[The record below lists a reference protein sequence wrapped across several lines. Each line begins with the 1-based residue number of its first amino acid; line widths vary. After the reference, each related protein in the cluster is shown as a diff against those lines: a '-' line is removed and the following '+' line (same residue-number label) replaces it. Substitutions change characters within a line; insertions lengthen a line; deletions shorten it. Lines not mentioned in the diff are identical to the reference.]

1 MTATGMPPADRA
13 PGGLRILFSMRHSGA
28 LRNFSSTIRALAAAG
43 HQVQL
48 AFMLADK
55 RGDGRLLRDL
65 LAEHPQIVV
74 TPAPA
79 KRPLDGWGVLAR
91 GVRTIGDYLRY
102 WTPEYADAE
111 ALRERAA
118 SRVPPA
124 IRGVLDRHV
133 VRTPSRRDR
142 AERLCGLLER
152 ALPIDP
158 RVAAQVALAR
168 PDVVLVTPLVE
179 IGSDQ
184 VDYVKAARTQQVHSG
199 LAVHSWDNLTN
210 KGRLRVLPDRIYVWN
225 EAQKREAIRMHGA
238 AAGGV
243 VVTGAPV
250 YDQWFE
256 RRPSTTRE
264 EFCRKAGLRADRPFI
279 LYLCSSGFIA
289 GDETVFVAEWARAI
303 RSAPDARLREAGL
316 LVRPHPD
323 IPGPW
328 QAFDESP
335 FPGVAIWPR
344 GSGEPID
351 QATKDDYFDSIY
363 HAAAAVG
370 INTSAQIETGIVGR
384 PVFSIRVPAYA
395 GTQDGT
401 LHFAHLL
408 ADNGGPLHV
417 SANLEA
423 HLRDLAAVL
432 DGVPEEERRRVRRF
446 VEAFV
451 RPFGLHVAATP
462 RLAEDVV
469 ALGRLPRPAPERRPA
484 SLRAVRLLLHL
495 VAFALSAGRP
505 AGRAAGKRPPDAP
518 PRTAPPPAQ
527 RVSLR

>member
-1 MTATGMPPADRA
+1 MTMERVPPPHTAA
-13 PGGLRILFSMRHSGA
+13 PLRILFSMRHSGA

-48 AFMLADK
+48 AFMLGDK
-55 RGDGRLLRDL
+55 RGDGRLLREL
-65 LAEHPQIVV
+65 LAEHPQIAV

-79 KRPLDGWGVLAR
+79 KRRPDTWGTLAR

-102 WTPEYADAE
+102 WTPEYIDAQ

-124 IRGVLDRHV
+124 VRAVLDRFV
-133 VRTPSRRDR
+133 VRTPSRRER
-142 AERLCGLLER
+142 AERLCALLER
-152 ALPIDP
+152 ALPIDA
-158 RVAAQVALAR
+158 RVAAQVAAAA

-184 VDYVKAARTQQVHSG
+184 VDYVKTARAHGVHSG

-210 KGRLRVLPDRIYVWN
+210 KGRLRVQPDRIYVWN
-225 EAQKREAIRMHGA
+225 EAQKREAVTMHGA
-238 AAGGV
+238 AADRV

-250 YDQWFE
+250 YDQWFD

-264 EFCRKAGLRADRPFI
+264 EFCRKAGLRPDRPFV

-289 GDETVFVAEWARAI
+289 GDETVFVAEWARAL

-328 QAFDESP
+328 QTFDDSP
-335 FPGVAIWPR
+335 FPGLAVWPR

-351 QATKDDYFDSIY
+351 QATKNDYFDSIY

-408 ADNGGPLHV
+408 AANGGPLHV
-417 SANLEA
+417 SESLDTHVRE
-423 HLRDLAAVL
+423 LAAVL
-432 DGVPEEERRRVRRF
+432 DGVPEAERQRVARF
-446 VEAFV
+446 VETFV
-451 RPFGLHVAATP
+451 RPCGLDVPATP
-462 RLAEDVV
+462 QLAGAVE
-469 ALGRLPRPAPERRPA
+469 ALGRLPRPAPERRSA
-484 SLRAVRLLLHL
+484 SVLAGRALLHL
-495 VAFALSAGRP
+495 IALAMTVGRP
-505 AGRAAGKRPPDAP
+505 FGRAAASRPPAAP
-518 PRTAPPPAQ
+518 SRTAPPPAQ